1 MNYGGHEKLRAEVA
15 ALANSMC
22 DVRTTL
28 NRLEAITRY
37 DADSLAERLIK
48 QTLRRINALYLEA
61 YKEVIELDENFQD

>member
-15 ALANSMC
+15 ALANNMC

-28 NRLEAITRY
+28 NRLERTTRY
-37 DADSLAERLIK
+37 DTDSLAERLIK

-61 YKEVIELDENFQD
+61 YKEMIELDESFQD